1 MRISDSESHA
11 RFRYSVR
18 PTRRSAEASRLLSC
32 GCAHY
37 RVQPDT
43 ARQLT
48 VTLPPRGVAPR
59 TIAPRGHRIPLLATL
74 MEFPIP
80 STLEPRR
87 IHSTPVCLTGYVPPA
102 GFLTLS
108 TVFSS
113 PERPAL
119 FHAGNAHGISLS
131 RGFPSLPG
139 PATHRLGITLL
150 TFLHRTNESSI
161 RGVRA
166 PRAETRLSDLFRLQG
181 FAPTVNPYHLRDCY
195 VRGDGRSPPELR
207 MPLQGF
213 ALRSQATSRAT

>member
-1 MRISDSESHA
+1 LLQQRPSCGYAPLQRFEASQRIALLVRRSRGAHMRLRKSRA
-11 RFRYSVR
+11 VRYSVR

-48 VTLPPRGVAPR
+48 AALPPRGVAPR
-59 TIAPRGHRIPLLATL
+59 SVAPRDHRAPLLATL
-74 MEFPIP
+74 MEFPTP
-80 STLEPRR
+80 STRKPRR
-87 IHSTPVCLTGYVPPA
+87 VHSTPVCLTGYVPPT

-108 TVFSS
+108 TVCSS

-119 FHAGNAHGISLS
+119 FHAGNAHGVSLS

-139 PATHRLGITLL
+139 SATHRLGITLM
-150 TFLHRTNESSI
+150 TFLHRTNESSM

-166 PRAETRLSDLFRLQG
+166 PRAETRFSDLS
-181 FAPTVNPYHLRDCY
+181 A
-195 VRGDGRSPPELR
+195 
-207 MPLQGF
+207 
-213 ALRSQATSRAT
+213 SRALLRQ